1 MRLSMMKYTSR
12 LFAALLLLLVS
23 TQAAVAEE
31 SPQPPVAKIHADQ
44 LALLQQHCV
53 DCHGAD
59 NAEAGFRVDTLP
71 LALSDVATAARWQK
85 VLNALNSG
93 EMPPE
98 GEPELD
104 KSAKADFLDHLANVL
119 VDARDILADQGGV
132 ITMRRL
138 NRREYKNT
146 LRELLGVDVVVADL
160 PSDRSSRTF
169 DTDGSSLYMSS
180 TQFEQ
185 YMALARE
192 AINEA
197 REWEQ
202 ARGVEKSL
210 RFETEEVTE
219 KVRAHIAYQID
230 AKQRAT
236 EWTTLVDEAVADPE
250 NAEIVARIKAGPL
263 GSHRHIFYRNWKQFP
278 DLPAPEE
285 FGFRTNENNADK
297 AIAALNPYHQP
308 YHEYY
313 LEQPAVE
320 QGAYFAAANEHPS
333 VLDTQTINLL
343 VPFSWPVGD
352 YVVRFRAAKTDDATP
367 DRCYIEFGLNPR
379 SQQAMSAH
387 EITGTMDNPQIVE
400 FPLKLTRANKERAV
414 RSMYLREKGTRDDW
428 DQATRVAREGR
439 EQNKGIGRTFSLWVD
454 WFEIERVPEE
464 DAPPAPG
471 LAALSAIP
479 LTDPHKNPSDDELR
493 GVFKAFASEAFRGAD
508 PTDAYIEQ
516 LVQIYRSYR
525 STGSSHQ
532 EAYTES
538 LAVILS
544 SPMFLY
550 LSEPLE
556 SHESRSLT
564 DRELAIRLSYF
575 LWGSPPDK
583 TLLELARQGVL
594 SDPDV
599 LAAQTTR
606 LLDDPRSRDFV
617 DALTYQWL
625 GLERLDFFQVNLD
638 HHPRFDNS
646 TRFAAKNEIYE
657 TVNHLVVNNAPLSDL
672 LNSDYVIINGV
683 LANYYGIDGVDGD
696 YYRKVTVPEDSPR
709 GGLLGMASVHL
720 MGSNGDH
727 TSPVERG
734 AWVLRK
740 LLNDPPPPAPAN
752 VPQLARLSDQLLTTE
767 QRLTAHQE
775 DPQCASCHR
784 KIDPIGFGLEN
795 FDAVGAWRTEDSYQ
809 LHDDNGKAIKDK
821 KIVWTI
827 DPAVK
832 LHNGPAVNNYFEL
845 RDAIATHQDDFARGC
860 TEALIQY
867 ALGRRVGFTDERL
880 ITDIMNEAR
889 GQDYAIRSFIHALVN
904 SQEFQ
909 SK

>member
-1 MRLSMMKYTSR
+1 MRRFMMKNTLRRLS
-12 LFAALLLLLVS
+12 ALLLLLFFA
-23 TQAAVAEE
+23 QAVVAEE
-31 SPQPPVAKIHADQ
+31 NSEPPVARVHADQ
-44 LALLQQHCV
+44 LTVLKQHCV
-53 DCHGAD
+53 DCHGPD
-59 NAEAGFRVDTLP
+59 SAEAGFRVDNLP
-71 LALSDVATAARWQK
+71 LALSDAATAARWQK

-98 GEPELD
+98 GEAELD
-104 KSAKADFLDHLANVL
+104 KAIKADFLDHLANVL

-146 LRELLGVDVVVADL
+146 LRELLGVDVVVTDL

-185 YMALARE
+185 YIALARE

-219 KVRAHIAYQID
+219 KVRTHIAHQID
-230 AKQRAT
+230 AKERAT
-236 EWTTLVDEAVADPE
+236 EWTKLVDDAVAAPE

-263 GSHRHIFYRNWKQFP
+263 GSHRHIFYRNWKEFP
-278 DLPAPEE
+278 GVPAPEE
-285 FGFRTNENNADK
+285 FGFRTKENNADK
-297 AIAALNPYHQP
+297 AISALNPYHQP

-343 VPFSWPVGD
+343 VPFSWPVGN

-367 DRCYIEFGLNPR
+367 DRCYVEFGLNPR
-379 SQQAMSAH
+379 SQQAMSVH
-387 EITGTMDNPQIVE
+387 EITGTMDDPQIVE
-400 FPLKLTRANKERAV
+400 FPLKMTRAHKDRPA

-464 DAPPAPG
+464 DESRAPG
-471 LAALSAIP
+471 LVALSELS

-493 GVFKAFASEAFRGAD
+493 ATFKAFAKEAFRGAEPSD
-508 PTDAYIEQ
+508 SYVEQ

-525 STGSSHQ
+525 STGSKHQ

-538 LAVILS
+538 LAIILS

-556 SHESRSLT
+556 SNESRSLT

-575 LWGSPPDK
+575 LWGAPPDK
-583 TLLELARQGVL
+583 TLLELAEQGVL
-594 SDPDV
+594 SKPDV
-599 LAAQTTR
+599 LSSQTTR
-606 LLDDPRSRDFV
+606 LLNDPRSRDFV

-646 TRFAAKNEIYE
+646 TRLAAKNEIYE
-657 TVNHLVVNNAPLSDL
+657 TVNHLVAQNGSLSDL

-696 YYRKVTVPEDSPR
+696 HYRKVTVAEDSPR

-752 VPQLARLSDQLLTTE
+752 VPQLARLADQLLTTE

-832 LHNGPAVNNYFEL
+832 LHNGPTVNNYFEL
-845 RDAIATHQDDFARGC
+845 REQIASHEDDFARGW
-860 TEALIQY
+860 TEALTQY

-889 GQDYAIRSFIHALVN
+889 GQDYSIRSFIYALVN

>member
-1 MRLSMMKYTSR
+1 
-12 LFAALLLLLVS
+12 
-23 TQAAVAEE
+23 
-31 SPQPPVAKIHADQ
+31 
-44 LALLQQHCV
+44 
-53 DCHGAD
+53 
-59 NAEAGFRVDTLP
+59 
-71 LALSDVATAARWQK
+71 
-85 VLNALNSG
+85 
-93 EMPPE
+93 
-98 GEPELD
+98 
-104 KSAKADFLDHLANVL
+104 
-119 VDARDILADQGGV
+119 
-132 ITMRRL
+132 
-138 NRREYKNT
+138 
-146 LRELLGVDVVVADL
+146 
-160 PSDRSSRTF
+160 
-169 DTDGSSLYMSS
+169 
-180 TQFEQ
+180 
-185 YMALARE
+185 
-192 AINEA
+192 
-197 REWEQ
+197 
-202 ARGVEKSL
+202 
-210 RFETEEVTE
+210 
-219 KVRAHIAYQID
+219 
-230 AKQRAT
+230 
-236 EWTTLVDEAVADPE
+236 
-250 NAEIVARIKAGPL
+250 
-263 GSHRHIFYRNWKQFP
+263 
-278 DLPAPEE
+278 
-285 FGFRTNENNADK
+285 
-297 AIAALNPYHQP
+297 
-308 YHEYY
+308 
-313 LEQPAVE
+313 
-320 QGAYFAAANEHPS
+320 
-333 VLDTQTINLL
+333 
-343 VPFSWPVGD
+343 
-352 YVVRFRAAKTDDATP
+352 
-367 DRCYIEFGLNPR
+367 
-379 SQQAMSAH
+379 
-387 EITGTMDNPQIVE
+387 
-400 FPLKLTRANKERAV
+400 
-414 RSMYLREKGTRDDW
+414 
-428 DQATRVAREGR
+428 
-439 EQNKGIGRTFSLWVD
+439 
-454 WFEIERVPEE
+454 
-464 DAPPAPG
+464 
-471 LAALSAIP
+471 
-479 LTDPHKNPSDDELR
+479 
-493 GVFKAFASEAFRGAD
+493 
-508 PTDAYIEQ
+508 
-516 LVQIYRSYR
+516 
-525 STGSSHQ
+525 
-532 EAYTES
+532 
-538 LAVILS
+538 
-544 SPMFLY
+544 MFLY

-594 SDPDV
+594 SDPNV

-646 TRFAAKNEIYE
+646 TRLAAKNEIYE

-845 RDAIATHQDDFARGC
+845 REAIATHQDDFARGC

-889 GQDYAIRSFIHALVN
+889 GQDYAVRSFIHALVN